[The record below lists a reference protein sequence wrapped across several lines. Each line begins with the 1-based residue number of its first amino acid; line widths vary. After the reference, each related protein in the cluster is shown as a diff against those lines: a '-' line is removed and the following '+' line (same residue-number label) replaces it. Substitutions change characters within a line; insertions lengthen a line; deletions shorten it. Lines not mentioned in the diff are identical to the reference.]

1 MITNEQSPLFK
12 NINLHSID
20 IELLQIYKGFY
31 NESDPANEYNYF
43 TKLYSQSSRPVDGQ
57 DTGEADESQC
67 MTKNYINSLIVN
79 QVYILIGNFNE
90 GRLYL
95 ASCDYLRRLDLMR
108 SKDLN
113 LLRSG
118 ISCKKK

>member
-1 MITNEQSPLFK
+1 MISNDQSPLFK

-31 NESDPANEYNYF
+31 NESDPTNEYNYF
-43 TKLYSQSSRPVDGQ
+43 TKLYSQSSRPLDGQ
-57 DTGEADESQC
+57 EAGEEDQC
-67 MTKNYINSLIVN
+67 KSYINSLTVS

-90 GRLYL
+90 GRLYF
-95 ASCDYLRRLDLMR
+95 ARCDYLRRLDLMR

-118 ISCKKK
+118 ISCK